1 MKELSDNILI
11 VKSMNFAIR
20 CVRLARYIKVYMMT
34 VQNFVSC

>member
-20 CVRLARYIKVYMMT
+20 CVRLARYLRENYHDSMLR
-34 VQNFVSC
+34 